1 MPRLIKGHDDI
12 VRGLNGYIQYWTAEW
27 QRDVTGLYKYQY
39 AHCIEYWS
47 RVRYDT
53 LFMGLWPQTRQSLEV
68 RGMQAYGSISGEE
81 FRGEEYY
88 IGPRSQR
95 PRPMYR
101 IE

>member
-1 MPRLIKGHDDI
+1 ME
-12 VRGLNGYIQYWTAEW
+12 A
-27 QRDVTGLYKYQY
+27 
-39 AHCIEYWS
+39 
-47 RVRYDT
+47 YDT
-53 LFMGLWPQTRQSLEV
+53 LFMGFWPQTRQSLEV